1 MTQMAHFSAAIVPA
15 MPSPHAT
22 HIVEAHEVSP
32 APQPGIA
39 APFARTQNVVLY
51 LPELRSVFLRKQ
63 LFESSSASA
72 ASTVSVTV
80 QPVDQSPAELVQEFK
95 RLSGLTWA
103 QVASVFGVS
112 SLPPFDWAFGKPVNA
127 KNHEKLVSAVEV
139 LRYIDRGAS
148 EDNRN
153 LLLSE
158 AVSGQ
163 TYLKLLKSAQFEIV
177 RKIAGNGEGRP
188 SFVQKLTAEASRFNA
203 PRHFGANVEAAASGD
218 ESEILPVRKPELRR
232 AKARRSKA

>member
-51 LPELRSVFLRKQ
+51 SPALRSVFLLEQ
-63 LFESSSASA
+63 LFESSSAS

-139 LRYIDRGAS
+139 IRYIDRGAS

-203 PRHFGANVEAAASGD
+203 PGHFGANVEAAASGD